1 MGLERHAMLS
11 DFVVYK
17 DRPEVMHLPTGL
29 IWQFK
34 RTPEGYWDGLVVNMD
49 QFPPWPA
56 YQLARLS
63 EQAGEE
69 LKREWKI

>member
-1 MGLERHAMLS
+1 MANS

-29 IWQFK
+29 IWLFK
-34 RTPEGYWDGLVVNMD
+34 RTPDGYWDGVVMNMNKC
-49 QFPPWPA
+49 PKWPA
-56 YQLARLS
+56 DRLAMLS
-63 EQAGEE
+63 RQAGEE